1 MKEQKKTKERI
12 LEESLKLFSVNG
24 FDAVSIRT
32 IADAV
37 GIGNSA
43 LYKHFK
49 SKQEIF
55 DTIVEVSKERY
66 IGQCSTVVSSQIRG
80 VEDVKKACIEMF
92 RFQTGDE
99 WTMMFRKMLMIEQ
112 FRNPQVEALYKEFF
126 IDIPL
131 QRQQQIFKAL
141 IKEGLMK
148 EKDPEVLSMELYAP
162 FYMYHTI
169 KRNPKELE
177 RLFEKHAEYFF
188 NNYVVTQLY

>member
-1 MKEQKKTKERI
+1 
-12 LEESLKLFSVNG
+12 
-24 FDAVSIRT
+24 
-32 IADAV
+32 
-37 GIGNSA
+37 
-43 LYKHFK
+43 
-49 SKQEIF
+49 
-55 DTIVEVSKERY
+55 
-66 IGQCSTVVSSQIRG
+66 
-80 VEDVKKACIEMF
+80 MF

-112 FRNPQVEALYKEFF
+112 FRNPQAEVLYKEFF

-177 RLFEKHAEYFF
+177 RLFEKHAE
-188 NNYVVTQLY
+188 